1 MHADRHTSRWVY
13 TMFWTL
19 TDNLPAERAIRP
31 VTVARKNSLHYS
43 CEEGL

>member
-19 TDNLPAERAIRP
+19 TNSCFILLFGEKVVIIRNFGDLF
-31 VTVARKNSLHYS
+31 VSLQR
-43 CEEGL
+43 

>member
-19 TDNLPAERAIRP
+19 TRNRILNATYMEHLWLYCQQQLNDDFHR
-31 VTVARKNSLHYS
+31 
-43 CEEGL
+43 

>member
-19 TDNLPAERAIRP
+19 TEITGIL
-31 VTVARKNSLHYS
+31 KLNSIVKDCYAWR
-43 CEEGL
+43 

>member
-19 TDNLPAERAIRP
+19 THHTFALEQIKIKSSDSMAS
-31 VTVARKNSLHYS
+31 KY
-43 CEEGL
+43 

>member
-19 TDNLPAERAIRP
+19 TCINM
-31 VTVARKNSLHYS
+31 V
-43 CEEGL
+43 CGLYKKKRYVKPYFDKHNG